1 MKHLLPLL
9 VLIASPVLSQELS
22 AQKQNVINTAKRS
35 EVEVRLDQP
44 YAGNENPKQ
53 MVDVYLPM
61 KRNNDKPLPVVALI
75 HGGGWVNGDRVGYA
89 AQAIQLARTGDYA
102 AIAVGYRLSKE
113 AHWPAQVHDCKAA
126 IRWIRAHAQ
135 ELNLDGGK
143 IAVWGSS
150 AGGHLSSLLGT
161 SGDVKELEGDLG
173 PNTSQSSRV
182 QCVVNLCGPE
192 DFTKALMFDKEGRP
206 NFKDDAVSGLL
217 GGVAE
222 EKKAEAVA
230 ASPVTYVS
238 KDDPPFITFHG
249 TSDQRVAFLHAE
261 SIHAALQKAGV
272 PSLLVPITGGG
283 HGSVNHPEVKVRGE
297 KFAALHLRGIAAE
310 IDVTPI
316 PALADVITLF
326 TGPAL
331 SGFKKPHGTWQSAQ
345 SLALDP
351 ANAKAF
357 QLTPGTGIFVNSAAG
372 KTSDL
377 FSEAEHGDC
386 ELHVEFCVPQGSNSG
401 VYLMGR
407 YEVQI
412 FDSFGKKE
420 LKYSDCSGLYQSH
433 LPPPAFTGKPP
444 AVNASKAPG
453 EWQSFDIIFR
463 APRFDAGGAKTENA
477 RFIKVIHNGQL
488 VHENV
493 EVNASTRSAAFD
505 DEKPLGPLK
514 IQGDHGPVA
523 FRNLTLNKL
532 R

>member
-1 MKHLLPLL
+1 MKLLLPLL
-9 VLIASPVLSQELS
+9 VLIASAISAEELS
-22 AQKQNVINTAKRS
+22 AQKQNLITTAKKS
-35 EVEVRLDQP
+35 QVEVRLDQP

-61 KRNNDKPLPVVALI
+61 KRNGDGPLPVVALI
-75 HGGGWVNGDRVGYA
+75 HGGGWVNGDRIGYS

-102 AIAVGYRLSKE
+102 AVTVGYRLSKE
-113 AHWPAQVHDCKAA
+113 AHWPSQIHDCKAA
-126 IRWIRAHAQ
+126 IRWIRAHAK
-135 ELNLDGGK
+135 ELNLDADK

-173 PNTSQSSRV
+173 PNTTQSSRV
-182 QCVVNLCGPE
+182 QCVVNLCGPQ
-192 DFTKALMFDKEGRP
+192 DFTKALMFDKGGAP
-206 NFKDDAVSGLL
+206 IFKDDAVSGLL
-217 GGVAE
+217 GGGA
-222 EKKAEAVA
+222 EKKRAEAVA

-238 KDDPPFITFHG
+238 KDDPPFIHFHG

-261 SIHAALQKAGV
+261 AIHAALQKAGV

-297 KFAALHLRGIAAE
+297 KFVAKHFRGIEAV
-310 IDVTPI
+310 IDTTPI
-316 PALADVITLF
+316 TAVNEPVALFSGPTL
-326 TGPAL
+326 A
-331 SGFKKPHGTWQSAQ
+331 GFKEPHGTWQAAQ
-345 SLALDP
+345 AVALDP
-351 ANAKAF
+351 ANAKTF

-412 FDSFGKKE
+412 FDSHGKKE
-420 LKYSDCSGLYQSH
+420 TKYSDCGGLYQSH

-453 EWQSFDIIFR
+453 EWQSFDITFR
-463 APRFDAGGAKTENA
+463 APRFDASGAKTENA
-477 RFIKVIHNGQL
+477 RFIKVLHNGQL
-488 VHENV
+488 VHKNV
-493 EVNASTRSAAFD
+493 EVNAPTRAAAFN
-505 DEKPLGPLK
+505 DEKPQGPIK

-523 FRNLTLNKL
+523 FRNLRLVRL
-532 R
+532 